1 MTHASTLKSQ
11 RTQRIVY
18 DALVKAALAGEAC
31 PSNSDLC
38 TLVGSSTVSTPAHAI
53 SLMAK
58 AGRLRVTHC
67 SNGREIHII
76 EHDITIVSKMRITM
90 LRNAALA
97 PSAPCGGALAER
109 LPAIVDRDPCFR
121 CGVRADIGCEHSP
134 AWQRSA
140 NAMGAAA

>member
-90 LRNAALA
+90 LRKAALA
-97 PSAPCGGALAER
+97 PQAPSDAPVEK
-109 LPAIVDRDPCFR
+109 LPPIVDRDPFFR

-140 NAMGAAA
+140 NTMGAAA

>member
-67 SNGREIHII
+67 SNGREIHIV

-90 LRNAALA
+90 LRKAALA
-97 PSAPCGGALAER
+97 PKAPCDAPAEK
-109 LPAIVDRDPCFR
+109 LPPIVDRDPCFR

-140 NAMGAAA
+140 STMGAAA

>member
-38 TLVGSSTVSTPAHAI
+38 TLVGSSTVSTPAQAI

-76 EHDITIVSKMRITM
+76 EHDVTIVSKTRITM
-90 LRNAALA
+90 LRKAALA
-97 PSAPCGGALAER
+97 PSGPAGGAPAER

-121 CGVRADIGCEHSP
+121 CGVRGDIGCEHTL
-134 AWQRSA
+134 AWARSDS
-140 NAMGAAA
+140 AAGR